1 MSQESVFQT
10 SDRTGRDMGRLS
22 FFPSCCCCC
31 YSLAV
36 TDNLLSFLIWLG
48 LRRRIVHHLFESS
61 VVRAIKPSA
70 VCGEK
75 RQTVRKP
82 QQGPSPSPAFC
93 SRELGAFL
101 TPSLRSSSCP

>member
-22 FFPSCCCCC
+22 FFPGCC

-36 TDNLLSFLIWLG
+36 TDNLLSFLFWLG
-48 LRRRIVHHLFESS
+48 LRRRIVHHLFESYA
-61 VVRAIKPSA
+61 VRAIKPSA

-75 RQTVRKP
+75 RQTMRKP
-82 QQGPSPSPAFC
+82 QQGPSPSLPQPC
-93 SRELGAFL
+93 LL
-101 TPSLRSSSCP
+101 LP